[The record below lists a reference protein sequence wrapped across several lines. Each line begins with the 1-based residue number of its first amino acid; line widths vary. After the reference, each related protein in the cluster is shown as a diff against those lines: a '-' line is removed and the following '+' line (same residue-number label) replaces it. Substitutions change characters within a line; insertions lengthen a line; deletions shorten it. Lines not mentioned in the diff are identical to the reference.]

1 MIRQFL
7 LALTILLAPSRVA
20 LAQMA
25 TVEDLNGRLDPRTA
39 AAVRS
44 LIDSAIVEGM
54 PSEPLVAKALEGES
68 KGAPGER
75 IVVAVRNLA
84 GGLAVARAAL
94 GAGSTSAELV
104 AGAGALRSGAS
115 TGVLSRLRE
124 IQGKQ
129 SVLLPLATLSDLI
142 ARGIPVERAAAT
154 VLALAERGANEADY
168 RSEMSLK
175 GGRGRA
181 VGKPM
186 GAGGAGPAVPIARPP
201 RAGPPPA
208 PPQVTEPG
216 PR

>member
-39 AAVRS
+39 TAVRS

-75 IVVAVRNLA
+75 IVSAVRNLA
-84 GGLAVARAAL
+84 SGLAVARASL
-94 GAGSTSAELV
+94 GTASTSSELV

-124 IQGKQ
+124 VQGKQ
-129 SVLLPLATLSDLI
+129 SVLLPLATLTDLI

-168 RSEMSLK
+168 RSEMSSNR
-175 GGRGRA
+175 GRGRA

-186 GAGGAGPAVPIARPP
+186 GAGGTGPAVPSARPP
-201 RAGPPPA
+201 GAGPPST
-208 PPQVTEPG
+208 PPRVTEPG